1 MNPKPA
7 LQQAQPLISI
17 GMPVYNCGPFIEA
30 AVASLLA
37 QTYPHWEL
45 LLVDDGSQDD
55 TVARVQR
62 LRDPRIRLFADGH
75 NQGLPARLNQTIDAA
90 RGTLFAR
97 MDGDDLAYPERFARQ
112 VAFLQAHPDV
122 DVVSTHLLVFRS
134 DGTIGGSE
142 KPRGDRH
149 EDIVRRPWA
158 GFHFNHATWM
168 GHLDWFRRFR
178 YRPEVQRT
186 EDDDLMLRAYRHS
199 RFARLPDI
207 LYGYRV
213 DDLRLDKILK
223 ARYHFCKV
231 LLRETGRQRDLRL
244 ALGVLGQA
252 AKAAVDTLAIHTG
265 LHDRLLRH
273 RAVPVPPEAVQQ
285 WQTVCSQVEQQ
296 RVAAFNP
303 VVQKPFQPVG

>member
-1 MNPKPA
+1 MYLKPA
-7 LQQAQPLISI
+7 LQERQPLISI

-30 AVASLLA
+30 AVASLQA

-55 TVARVQR
+55 TLKRVQR
-62 LRDPRIRLFADGH
+62 LHDPRIRLFADGR
-75 NQGLPARLNQTIDAA
+75 NQGLPTRLNQTIDAA

-97 MDGDDLAYPERFARQ
+97 MDGDDIAYPERFARQ
-112 VAFLQAHPDV
+112 VAFLKAHPEV

-134 DGTIGGSE
+134 DGTVSGGE
-142 KPRGDRH
+142 TLRGDRH

-168 GHLDWFRRFR
+168 GHLGWFQHFR
-178 YRPEVQRT
+178 YRPDVQRT

-213 DDLRLDKILK
+213 DELRLDKILK
-223 ARYHFCKV
+223 ARYHYCKV
-231 LLRETGRQRDLRL
+231 LLRETRAQRDLRL
-244 ALGVLGQA
+244 ALGVFEQA
-252 AKAAVDTLAIHTG
+252 AKAAVDTLAIGTG
-265 LHDRLLRH
+265 LHYHLLHH
-273 RAVPVPPEAVQQ
+273 RARPVSPEVVQQ
-285 WQTVCSQVEQQ
+285 WEAVSAQVEQH
-296 RVAAFNP
+296 RVGSALP
-303 VVQKPFQPVG
+303 VVPETL